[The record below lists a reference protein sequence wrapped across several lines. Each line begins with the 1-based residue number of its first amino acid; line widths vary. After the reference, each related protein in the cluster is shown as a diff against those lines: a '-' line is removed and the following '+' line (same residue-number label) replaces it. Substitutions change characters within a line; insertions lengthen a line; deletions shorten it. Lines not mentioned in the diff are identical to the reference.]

1 MCYADSP
8 RLYCIIQGI
17 RVEPGEGSVLLDWE
31 ETGGGWSSFYTL
43 TAHPVESNNRRLGL
57 SHKNNI
63 FNNKE
68 PFPTLTDS
76 LTHSLTHSPLPPS
89 PQPTKMKDR
98 GERGDSR
105 SRDRVPYATLITTHL
120 PLPPQSPTYPF
131 LPQPAKIKKMKEKEP
146 TLDL

>member
-105 SRDRVPYATLITTHL
+105 SRDRVPYAT
-120 PLPPQSPTYPF
+120 PYNNSPPATSSIPNPSFSPSTC
-131 LPQPAKIKKMKEKEP
+131 
-146 TLDL
+146 